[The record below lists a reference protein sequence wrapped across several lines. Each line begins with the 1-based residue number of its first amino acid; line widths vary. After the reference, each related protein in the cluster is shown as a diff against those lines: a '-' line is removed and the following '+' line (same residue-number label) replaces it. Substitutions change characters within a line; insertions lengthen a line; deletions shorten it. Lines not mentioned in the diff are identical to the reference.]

1 MFQPH
6 ASPDLPATH
15 PSRVAPALEGWAP
28 SGTDGGPTLDAVA
41 QALMTPTSL
50 LKLTRAQA
58 LKVAACM
65 QPFHALAGTV
75 LLTDNDQAPQ
85 TDLMVILKG
94 QVRVETRALAHA
106 AEDLIDLGTLTTG
119 DILGAMAFLD
129 GQPRAASYTART
141 DVITARLSREALETL
156 ARQDPTTA
164 THFMTAVCLRLAT
177 HLRHNNQMQSEHM
190 ELARSL
196 QALLAA
202 PPVTPPAQAR
212 VAADS
217 ASSTSGTSDA

>member
-1 MFQPH
+1 MFQSH
-6 ASPDLPATH
+6 HSPDLPAPH
-15 PSRVAPALEGWAP
+15 PPAVAPALDGWAP
-28 SGTDGGPTLDAVA
+28 NRTDGTDGKPTLETVA
-41 QALMTPTSL
+41 QALMAPTSL
-50 LKLTRAQA
+50 LTLTRAQA

-65 QPFHALAGTV
+65 QPFHAAAGT
-75 LLTDNDQAPQ
+75 LLLSDSDQAPQ
-85 TDLMVILKG
+85 TDLALILQG
-94 QVRVETRALAHA
+94 HVRVETHALAPT

-129 GQPRAASYTART
+129 GQPRAASYTAHT

-177 HLRHNNQMQSEHM
+177 HLRHNNQMLSEQM

-196 QALLAA
+196 QVLLAA
-202 PPVTPPAQAR
+202 PPAPPQAS
-212 VAADS
+212 AATDS
-217 ASSTSGTSDA
+217 A